1 MKSTAI
7 APANIAFI
15 KYWGKQDAALRL
27 PLNDTISMNLSAA
40 YTVTT
45 VEFSE
50 KLKNDQIELIP
61 YRHSGEERSDDSRID
76 SGRSA
81 SWRIARMTEDEK
93 MRVVKHLDR
102 IREQ

>member
-50 KLKNDQIELIP
+50 NVEMYKKQMLG
-61 YRHSGEERSDDSRID
+61 Y
-76 SGRSA
+76 
-81 SWRIARMTEDEK
+81 
-93 MRVVKHLDR
+93 
-102 IREQ
+102 